1 MKLYKSI
8 SAVAIFL
15 SGMAMT
21 GCSDWLDYTPK
32 DKQTYDQ
39 QFATPDGFH
48 TTVNGIYNSVY
59 SNNLYGKNLS
69 YGAIDGMGACYS
81 VSTSNTSMNEFVSG
95 AWTGTY
101 ASAGLKAI
109 WSSAYTAIL
118 NINVV
123 LDALEEFPEVLSA
136 DDSKTI
142 KAEMLAMRAM
152 LHLDLVRLFGP
163 IPSVSPEGLT
173 VPFAGSTEIVKRD
186 RMPLDVIMTE
196 HIIPD
201 LTIAQSMLKEVDP
214 VLTEGVLSSD
224 GGDAGNW
231 SRYRQIRLNYYAV
244 TLLKARAYMWIGDYD
259 NALAEARI
267 ITDTPEAQNTFP
279 WVDPNTILGGPA
291 RPDRVFSTECLFGFY
306 NSNFKN
312 IFDNN
317 FSGALDPA
325 VVLQPRKQYVSILF
339 SSEGDYRRQSQWTSS
354 VSTTSD
360 FDFAKYR
367 GFTPTTNNPEF
378 WATFFAMMRKGEAY
392 LIKAECLMRAD
403 NLADAIA
410 GLNEF
415 RVHRGEADLLP
426 TMTKTA
432 LEKEIKFEYLRE
444 LRGEGQIYFLHKR
457 NNQAFGMY
465 SSGGVYDFDASGK
478 SSFTDSPSKTVR
490 YNVPIPADE
499 NY

>member
-8 SAVAIFL
+8 SAVAVL
-15 SGMAMT
+15 SLGMAMT

-48 TTVNGIYNSVY
+48 TTVNGIYNSIY
-59 SNNLYGKNLS
+59 SANLYGKNLS
-69 YGAIDGMGACYS
+69 YGAIESMGACYS
-81 VSTSNTSMNEFVSG
+81 VSTNNPSMNEFASG
-95 AWTGTY
+95 TWTGTY
-101 ASAGLKAI
+101 ASAGFNAI
-109 WSSAYTAIL
+109 WSTAYTAIL
-118 NINVV
+118 NTNVL
-123 LDALEEFPEVLSA
+123 LDAIEEFPDVLSA

-152 LHLDLVRLFGP
+152 LHFDLVRLFGP

-173 VPFAGSTEIVKRD
+173 VPFAESTEIVKRD
-186 RMPLDVIMTE
+186 RMPLDKIMNE

-201 LTIAQSMLKEVDP
+201 LNTAQSILKEVDP
-214 VLTEGVLSSD
+214 VITKGVLNSD
-224 GGDAGNW
+224 GGDDGNW
-231 SRYRQIRLNYYAV
+231 DRYRQIRLNYYAV

-267 ITDTPEAQNTFP
+267 ITDNVDAQNTFP
-279 WVDPNTILGGPA
+279 WVDPNTILGGPS

-306 NSNFKN
+306 NSAFKN
-312 IFDNN
+312 IYDNS
-317 FSGALDPA
+317 FSGSLDPG
-325 VVLQPRKQYVSILF
+325 VVLQPRRQYISILF
-339 SSEGDYRRQSQWTSS
+339 SAEGDYRRQSQWASS

-360 FDFAKYR
+360 FDFVKYR
-367 GFTPTTNNPEF
+367 GFTATTNNPEF
-378 WATFFAMMRKGEAY
+378 WATYFPVMRKGEAY
-392 LIKAECLMRAD
+392 LIKAESMMLSGD
-403 NLADAIA
+403 IPGAIA
-410 GLNEF
+410 SLNEF
-415 RVHRGEADLLP
+415 RVHRGEEDLLA
-426 TMTKTA
+426 TMTQSNLA
-432 LEKEIKFEYLRE
+432 KEIKFEYLRE
-444 LRGEGQIYFLHKR
+444 LRGEGQIYFMHKR

-478 SSFTDSPSKTVR
+478 SSFTDTPSKAIR